1 MKDRS
6 NLENI
11 KSPEARNYLERA
23 FDFMNKLDSINE
35 SWSDE
40 QRETLIRETKEFKR
54 DFNEFVYRRLFA
66 KNNPRESFQYK
77 KIKVRRAA
85 AAQRLKD
92 LSGGLYGL
100 NSE

>member
-6 NLENI
+6 NLKNI
-11 KSPEARNYLERA
+11 KNPEVRNYLERA

-40 QRETLIRETKEFKR
+40 QRETLINETKEFKR
-54 DFNEFVYRRLFA
+54 DFTEFVYRRLFA

-77 KIKVRRAA
+77 KVNAQREA